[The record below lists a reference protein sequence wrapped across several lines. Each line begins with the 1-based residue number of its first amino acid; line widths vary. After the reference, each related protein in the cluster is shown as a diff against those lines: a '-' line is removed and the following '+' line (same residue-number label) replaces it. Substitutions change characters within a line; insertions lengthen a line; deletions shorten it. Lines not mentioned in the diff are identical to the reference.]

1 MYFNFLCMYLFF
13 IYGMIVSFKREQGGF
28 QTLRGYLQLA
38 SISIK
43 LPYYFSTQYVELFT
57 L

>member
-13 IYGMIVSFKREQGGF
+13 IYGMIVSFKRKQGGF

>member
-28 QTLRGYLQLA
+28 QTL
-38 SISIK
+38 IN
-43 LPYYFSTQYVELFT
+43 
-57 L
+57 